1 MAAKSISELDL
12 QGRRIFIRL
21 DLDVPIT
28 PAGGV
33 SDPERIRAC
42 LPTIK
47 HAIERGG
54 RVVLATQLG
63 QPKGHPRPELTLLPI
78 AAYLAESLGRE
89 LVLAD
94 EPAGDGAKKVVHDL
108 RDGSVAMLE
117 NLGFSP
123 AELGNDETLA
133 RMLASYADVYVNDAF
148 STLSRSL
155 SSTVGMVKYVPAKGI
170 GFQVERELKFLGKL
184 IGEVE
189 KPLVVVLGGTKVKE
203 EFGLLESLLGRAS
216 AICLGGVLA
225 NTFLRARGANLGG
238 SLVEES
244 KLPLARAFLT
254 KAEAAGVQIVLP
266 KDLVVATDLHGSE
279 GITVRANQVPDSMA
293 AFDVGPE
300 TVAEFTAVLA
310 KAHTVLWHGPLGV
323 AENNRFSEATYT
335 LAKSLA
341 NLLGVNIAVGND
353 TVNAIHRAGATAN
366 FTHLSAGSTAA
377 LEYIEGKK
385 LPGLTALES

>member
-47 HAIERGG
+47 HAIDRGG

-63 QPKGHPRPELTLLPI
+63 QPKGRTRPDLTLLPI
-78 AAYLAESLGRE
+78 AAYLAESLGRD

-108 RDGSVAMLE
+108 RDGSIAMLE

-123 AELGNDETLA
+123 AEFGNDETLA

-148 STLSRSL
+148 STLAKPL

-170 GFQVERELKFLGKL
+170 GFQVEKELKFLSKL
-184 IGEVE
+184 SGEVE
-189 KPLVVVLGGTKVKE
+189 KPFVAVLGGTKVIEK
-203 EFGLLESLLGRAS
+203 FSLLDSLLGKAT
-216 AICLGGVLA
+216 AICFGGVLA
-225 NTFLRARGANLGG
+225 NTFLCARGANLAG
-238 SLVEES
+238 SLVEQS

-266 KDLVVATDLHGSE
+266 KDLVVATDLNGSQ
-279 GITVRANQVPDSMA
+279 GLTVGSSKVPDNMV
-293 AFDVGPE
+293 AFDLGPE
-300 TVAEFTAVLA
+300 TIAEFSTVLS
-310 KAHTVLWHGPLGV
+310 KAHTVLWNGPLGV

-335 LAKSLA
+335 LAKFLA
-341 NLLGVNIAVGND
+341 NLISVNIAVGND
-353 TVNAIHRAGATAN
+353 TVNAIHRSGAAAN